1 MKPKLLIVTGVLT
14 SIGLWAEAADP
25 RPNILWL
32 TFEDT
37 SPDFIGCYG
46 NDMAKTPNIDTLAQ
60 DGVRFDAAFS
70 TGAVSSPSRFCI
82 ITGVRAFSA
91 GNGNHRSSYPIPK
104 DWELFPYYLRQ
115 NGYYTSNNSKTD
127 YNIANA
133 AQFTRRAW
141 DECSGTAD
149 WRGRRPGQPFFAVY
163 NSMSSH
169 QSRTMTDPWDEYEN
183 KILRN
188 LDEKETTHWGNLP
201 MPDIYHNS
209 PQMQKNLS
217 RVYNAITKTDKEF
230 GQWLARLEE
239 DGLRDSTI
247 IFCFSDHGEGIP
259 RGKCSPVSMGY
270 RVPFI
275 IWIPPMYAHLSPFGS
290 GIVTDELISFEDLA
304 PTVLALAG
312 IQVPEHMEGEPFLGK
327 KRTAPK
333 QYIFSGVDRAD
344 ENTDMSR
351 SVSDGQYLYTK
362 CFMPYQPLV
371 RWMMYFDVSDIQSC
385 MRKDFTE
392 GKLNAL
398 QRSILLPRETEYL
411 YDIRNDRWETTNLVH
426 DKKYA
431 DKLQEL
437 RTVLKEHI
445 IASRDAGFIP
455 EHRIRSEARKGTAP
469 FDLKADESVLPIRQV
484 VEIAFTSGMGQQEID
499 RQIETLAYPN
509 DIVKYW
515 AAMGLYSQRG
525 PIDRYTEKLE
535 AAYRTE
541 NYSMVRTLLAA
552 TLLRNCGKESS
563 FDEFIKGIGHPY
575 PEVERLTLQLLM
587 SMDESIRRRA
597 LPYIE
602 KRLQSSYVPAQ
613 CRSWCELLRHELTGC
628 GLREIRSR
636 GF

>member
-1 MKPKLLIVTGVLT
+1 
-14 SIGLWAEAADP
+14 
-25 RPNILWL
+25 
-32 TFEDT
+32 
-37 SPDFIGCYG
+37 
-46 NDMAKTPNIDTLAQ
+46 
-60 DGVRFDAAFS
+60 
-70 TGAVSSPSRFCI
+70 
-82 ITGVRAFSA
+82 
-91 GNGNHRSSYPIPK
+91 
-104 DWELFPYYLRQ
+104 
-115 NGYYTSNNSKTD
+115 
-127 YNIANA
+127 
-133 AQFTRRAW
+133 
-141 DECSGTAD
+141 
-149 WRGRRPGQPFFAVY
+149 
-163 NSMSSH
+163 
-169 QSRTMTDPWDEYEN
+169 MTDPWDEYEN

-371 RWMMYFDVSDIQSC
+371 RWMMYFDVSDSQSC